1 MRDDRTTSGGRRG
14 RAAAS
19 AGPELLL
26 RLDRG
31 GGRPL
36 RDQLEAA
43 LRAAVR
49 DGRLGPG
56 SRLPP
61 TRTLAADL
69 GLSRGVVVEAYA
81 QLVGEGYLEARR
93 GSGTRV
99 AATVSGA
106 DGGGRE
112 HAVGWPADAGAPG
125 RGPATAPAPAPA
137 PAVAP
142 ARLGPRIDF
151 RPGIPDLS
159 SFPRAAWAA
168 ALRRAALETPAW
180 ALGYGEPAGAP
191 ALRTALAA
199 YLGRVRGVVAGA
211 GGVMVIGGFSQA
223 LALLARVLP
232 GRLGPALA
240 VEDPGSPGQSGLL
253 ERAGLELVPIG
264 VDAEGLRVDELAS
277 SRARVVIVTPAHQ
290 FPTGVVLSPARR
302 AALLAWARAR
312 DGLIVEDDYDAEYRY
327 DREPV
332 GAVQGL
338 APDRVLYAGSVS
350 KTLAPSLR
358 LGWMVPPAALLPA
371 LVQAKHDTDLG
382 SPTLEQL
389 AFAEL
394 LSSGAYDRHLRR
406 SRARQRRRRDALVAA
421 LRRHAPALRV
431 LGTAAGLHALVE
443 LPAACD
449 EAALVRRAAAA
460 GVGLHGLA
468 GHHAPGRA
476 TTPGLVLG
484 YAALPETAIAD
495 GIRVLAELLG

>member
-1 MRDDRTTSGGRRG
+1 MRDHRTTSG
-14 RAAAS
+14 
-19 AGPELLL
+19 GPELLL
-26 RLDRG
+26 RLDRS

-36 RDQLEAA
+36 RDQLEAE

-49 DGRLGPG
+49 DGRLEPG
-56 SRLPP
+56 GRLPAS
-61 TRTLAADL
+61 RTLAADL

-81 QLVGEGYLEARR
+81 QLIGEGYLEARR

-99 AATVSGA
+99 AAGVSGRNG
-106 DGGGRE
+106 DGRD
-112 HAVGWPADAGAPG
+112 HTAAWPADTDAPG
-125 RGPATAPAPAPA
+125 RGPATAAALAPA
-137 PAVAP
+137 
-142 ARLGPRIDF
+142 GPRIDF

-191 ALRTALAA
+191 PLRAALAA

-211 GGVMVIGGFSQA
+211 GGVMVVGGFSQA

-232 GRLGPALA
+232 GRVVA

-253 ERAGLELVPIG
+253 ERTGLELVPIG
-264 VDAEGLRVDELAS
+264 VDGEGLRVDELAS

-312 DGLIVEDDYDAEYRY
+312 DGLVVEDDYDAEYRY

-338 APDRVLYAGSVS
+338 APDRVIYAGSVS

-371 LVQAKHDTDLG
+371 LVQLKHDTDLG

-443 LPAACD
+443 LPAGCD

-460 GVGLHGLA
+460 GIGLHGLA

-476 TTPGLVLG
+476 ATPGLVLG
-484 YAALPETAIAD
+484 YAALTETAIAD
-495 GIRVLAELLG
+495 GIRILAELLE

>member
-1 MRDDRTTSGGRRG
+1 MRDDRTTSGTWWG
-14 RAAAS
+14 RAAAT

-26 RLDRG
+26 RLDRR

-36 RDQLEAA
+36 RDQLEAE

-56 SRLPP
+56 CRLPAS
-61 TRTLAADL
+61 RTLAADL

-81 QLVGEGYLEARR
+81 QLIGEGYLEARR

-99 AATVSGA
+99 AAGVSGG
-106 DGGGRE
+106 DGGGRD
-112 HAVGWPADAGAPG
+112 HPAAWPAGSGAAG

-137 PAVAP
+137 A
-142 ARLGPRIDF
+142 ARPGPRIDF

-191 ALRTALAA
+191 ALRAALAA

-211 GGVMVIGGFSQA
+211 GGVMVVGGFSQA

-232 GRLGPALA
+232 GRLGPAVA

-253 ERAGLELVPIG
+253 ERTGLELVPVG
-264 VDAEGLRVDELAS
+264 VDGEGLRIDELAC

-312 DGLIVEDDYDAEYRY
+312 DGLVVEDDYDAEYRY

-338 APDRVLYAGSVS
+338 APDRVIYAGSVS

-371 LVQAKHDTDLG
+371 LVQAKHDADLG

-443 LPAACD
+443 LPAGCD

-495 GIRVLAELLG
+495 GIRILSGLLE

>member
-1 MRDDRTTSGGRRG
+1 MREHRTTSTGRRG
-14 RAAAS
+14 RAAATG
-19 AGPELLL
+19 GPELLL

-31 GGRPL
+31 GGRAL
-36 RDQLEAA
+36 RDQLEAE

-49 DGRLGPG
+49 DGRLEPG
-56 SRLPP
+56 SRLPAS
-61 TRTLAADL
+61 RTLAADL

-81 QLVGEGYLEARR
+81 QLIGEGYLEARR

-99 AATVSGA
+99 AAGVSGA
-106 DGGGRE
+106 DT
-112 HAVGWPADAGAPG
+112 DAQGS
-125 RGPATAPAPAPA
+125 GPVTAAAPAPPSTR
-137 PAVAP
+137 P
-142 ARLGPRIDF
+142 GPRIDF

-191 ALRTALAA
+191 ALQAALAA
-199 YLGRVRGVVAGA
+199 YLGRVRGVMAGA
-211 GGVMVIGGFSQA
+211 GGVMVVGGFSQA

-232 GRLGPALA
+232 DRLGRAVA

-253 ERAGLELVPIG
+253 ERSGLELVPVG
-264 VDAEGLRVDELAS
+264 VDGEGLRVDELAS

-338 APDRVLYAGSVS
+338 APDRVIYAGSVS

-389 AFAEL
+389 AFAGL

-443 LPAACD
+443 LPAGCD

-460 GVGLHGLA
+460 GVGVHGLA
-468 GHHAPGRA
+468 GHHAAGRA
-476 TTPGLVLG
+476 ARPGLVLG

-495 GIRVLAELLG
+495 GIRILADLLE